1 MRKTVRLTES
11 DLTRIVR
18 RVLNEQVTKTKM
30 GDFDDEQLLQIACR
44 SWSRFDNT
52 TKKEYLDWSRKQ
64 IAKDNK
70 SKIAYPY
77 DLNVVCK
84 VKAEDA
90 INDDRD
96 RNLLKAVIDLDF
108 VV

>member
-1 MRKTVRLTES
+1 MKKIIRLTES

-30 GDFDDEQLLQIACR
+30 GDFDDEQLLKIACR
-44 SWSRFDNT
+44 SWSRFDET
-52 TKKEYLDWSRKQ
+52 TKKEYSDWSRKQ
-64 IAKDNK
+64 IANTNK
-70 SKIAYPY
+70 TKSAYPY

-84 VKAEDA
+84 VKAEEA
-90 INDDRD
+90 INDDHD

-108 VV
+108 VA